1 MTHTTVHREV
11 EIDAPVE
18 KVFAF
23 LADPEQYYRVRE
35 GLRANDLTIRDVVRD
50 SDGAVTSY
58 QVVQPITIGRLTY
71 HAVLSV
77 TRAEQV
83 PDERI
88 VDTFAIGGVQT
99 EQLEPSGSGT
109 RWTHTATMQTRVP
122 LLDKLEVLLAVGG
135 RERWEQSLDEG
146 IAAVT
151 KALET

>member
-1 MTHTTVHREV
+1 MTRTTVHREV

-23 LADPEQYYRVRE
+23 LADPEQYYTVRE

>member
-1 MTHTTVHREV
+1 MTHTTVHRVV

-18 KVFAF
+18 KVFTF
-23 LADPEQYYRVRE
+23 LADPEQYYPVRE
-35 GLRANDLTIRDVVRD
+35 GSRGSELIIRDVKRD
-50 SDGAVTSY
+50 ADGVVHSY
-58 QVVQPITIGRLTY
+58 KVVQPITIGRLTY
-71 HAVLSV
+71 HTVLSV

-99 EQLEPSGSGT
+99 EQLEPSGTGT

-135 RERWEQSLDEG
+135 QERWEQSLDEG
-146 IAAVT
+146 IASVK

>member
-1 MTHTTVHREV
+1 MTHTTVTRTV

-18 KVFAF
+18 KVFTF
-23 LADPEQYYRVRE
+23 LADPQQYYAVRE
-35 GLRANDLTIRDVVRD
+35 GSRISDLTIRDVERD
-50 SDGAVTSY
+50 ADGVVTSY
-58 QVVQPITIGRLTY
+58 TVVQPITIGRLTY
-71 HAVLSV
+71 HTVLSV

-83 PDERI
+83 PGRRI

-99 EQLEPSGSGT
+99 EEVEPSGKGT

-135 RERWEQSLDEG
+135 QQRWEQSLDEG
-146 IAAVT
+146 IAAVK